1 MYALLQDVAGDAIFL
16 RSVLESRKKEWVRA
30 MLVPYAV
37 FFASACTAS
46 LMATFVK
53 LCLFIK
59 KWRARTGRGNGP
71 GQTLGSMK
79 ISPDISGHDAVAA
92 LKDRFD
98 LHRLEK
104 YKLYSYLLL
113 AAFEDIPLGTNPPDD
128 SVAPPCQASRPIT
141 CDADT
146 GAMNT
151 IYIIR
156 AMVECVE
163 AFSSPKNEGVCDL
176 DESTT
181 LLLVFS
187 TPALPTLP
195 CAPVRT
201 RAPQRLPGIL
211 TSAAMLGF
219 KLAQIE
225 ILKLKLDEEKR
236 LEQERANLIV
246 ELEAALSPEMARQVE
261 DIVDR
266 TRGSFMMPA
275 RAASLPKP
283 AHIDAAKAEAMCG
296 LVHEVRRGSDRCEPS
311 RPTCHAVELSDLTL
325 P

>member
-1 MYALLQDVAGDAIFL
+1 VYALLQDVAGDAIFL

-59 KWRARTGRGNGP
+59 KWRTRTGRSDGP

-113 AAFEDIPLGTNPPDD
+113 AAFEDIPLGTNPMIP
-128 SVAPPCQASRPIT
+128 SPHLAKRPALSHAT
-141 CDADT
+141 RT

-201 RAPQRLPGIL
+201 RAP
-211 TSAAMLGF
+211 
-219 KLAQIE
+219 
-225 ILKLKLDEEKR
+225 
-236 LEQERANLIV
+236 
-246 ELEAALSPEMARQVE
+246 
-261 DIVDR
+261 
-266 TRGSFMMPA
+266 
-275 RAASLPKP
+275 
-283 AHIDAAKAEAMCG
+283 
-296 LVHEVRRGSDRCEPS
+296 
-311 RPTCHAVELSDLTL
+311 
-325 P
+325 